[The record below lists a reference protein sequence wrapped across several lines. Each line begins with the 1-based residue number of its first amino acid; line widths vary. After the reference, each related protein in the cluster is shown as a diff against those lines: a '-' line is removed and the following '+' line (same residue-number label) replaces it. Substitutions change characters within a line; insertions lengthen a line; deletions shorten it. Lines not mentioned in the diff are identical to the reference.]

1 MRIAL
6 SLTIMAVVL
15 LATAASSLGAQQL
28 PRSAVKL
35 LNQAPGGDSAQLE
48 LSGVGKLQLK
58 GRFVVYGQ
66 IERARWISVVD
77 SARDARL
84 LIDGKSIRFKRGR
97 AKVRKPEGR
106 FYLQG
111 SKLRVTVST
120 AEMSIALAGIGKA
133 RLDGVGS
140 LRMNGGTTL
149 PWVKRWFQ
157 VRPGGSPPRIRRSRV
172 IRRRAKAQAAVTAA
186 PAAPVTIAQQ
196 APPPV
201 RDPRPAASAPVV
213 VATPLP
219 APIVVPSAVAPG
231 TSRSLGTA
239 GRSVARP

>member
-1 MRIAL
+1 MRIAF
-6 SLTIMAVVL
+6 SLTIMVAVV
-15 LATAASSLGAQQL
+15 LATAASALGAPQL

-58 GRFVVYGQ
+58 GRFVVYGE

-84 LIDGKSIRFKRGR
+84 LIDGKSIRFRRGR

-111 SKLRVTVST
+111 SKLRVTLST
-120 AEMSIALAGIGKA
+120 AEMNVALAGIGKA

-149 PWVKRWFQ
+149 PWVRRWFH
-157 VRPGGSPPRIRRSRV
+157 VVPGGSPPRIRRSRV
-172 IRRRAKAQAAVTAA
+172 IRRRAMA
-186 PAAPVTIAQQ
+186 PATATAPVRIAQQ
-196 APPPV
+196 TPPPV
-201 RDPRPAASAPVV
+201 RDSRPVASAPLVR
-213 VATPLP
+213 ATPPP
-219 APIVVPSAVAPG
+219 APILVTPPITVD
-231 TSRSLGTA
+231 TSRSVGTA